1 MWKPAETAC
10 PGRISILPSLMAA
23 SRPKL
28 KVTERSAFGS
38 RTARRLR
45 REGFVPGVVYTGGQ
59 DARPFQADTHDLS
72 LFIGEGHALFD
83 LEIGEEKAVPVVVKE
98 EQRHP
103 VRGDLMHLDCQQV
116 NLDVEI
122 QADVTIELEGVEE
135 SPGVKE
141 GGVMEHVV
149 REITIEALPEAI
161 PDSITVDVSAMVIGD
176 TVQLDS
182 IEPPEGVKFMADAPE
197 EVTIATLNPPR
208 LVEEEPEV
216 EEETGIVGEDEEEGE
231 AAAEGGEDSSD
242 GGDDGDEG

>member
-1 MWKPAETAC
+1 
-10 PGRISILPSLMAA
+10 MAA
-23 SRPKL
+23 SRPTL
-28 KVTERSAFGS
+28 KVIERAAFGS
-38 RTARRLR
+38 RTTRRLR
-45 REGFVPGVVYTGGQ
+45 REGFVPGVVYKGGEE
-59 DARPFQADTHDLS
+59 ARPFQADAHDLG

-103 VRGDLMHLDCQQV
+103 VRGHLMHLDCQQV
-116 NLDVEI
+116 NLNVEI
-122 QADVTIELEGVEE
+122 HADVTIELEGVEE

-141 GGVMEHVV
+141 GGIMEHVV

-161 PDSITVDVSAMVIGD
+161 PDLITVDVSAMVIGD

-182 IEPPEGVKFMADAPE
+182 IDPPEGVKFMADAPE

-208 LVEEEPEV
+208 VVEEEPDV
-216 EEETGIVGEDEEEGE
+216 EEETAIVGEEGE
-231 AAAEGGEDSSD
+231 ESDAEDGESSD